1 MPQGTATRPAA
12 GAGGRSRGCEHLGL
26 GVYTLGSVYTWWIQV
41 LDPSTPALSNDRLSA
56 LSLALYP
63 TSLVVRGLEG
73 P

>member
-1 MPQGTATRPAA
+1 M
-12 GAGGRSRGCEHLGL
+12 GL
-26 GVYTLGSVYTWWIQV
+26 GVYTLGSANTWWIQV

-56 LSLALYP
+56 LSLPLYP